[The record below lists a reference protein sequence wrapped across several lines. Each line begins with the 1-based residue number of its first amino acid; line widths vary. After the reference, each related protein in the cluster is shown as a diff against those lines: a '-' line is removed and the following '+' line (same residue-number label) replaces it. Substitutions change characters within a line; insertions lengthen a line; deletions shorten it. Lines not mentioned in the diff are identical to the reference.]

1 MVALVGDCYDLV
13 AQIEREQQLGGVG
26 DEAYNAHPVTVMP
39 VPSENEIERRL
50 LAMRSARRWHRLK
63 GLLLSR

>member
-1 MVALVGDCYDLV
+1 MVTLVGDCDDLL
-13 AQIEREQQLGGVG
+13 AQIERKQQLGGVG

-50 LAMRSARRWHRLK
+50 LALGSAED
-63 GLLLSR
+63 GIV